1 MASQVLAVVGAIG
14 LAVCVGC
21 LITLHLV
28 PGKVQPVHDPVS
40 LYGTTR
46 YHLLYRTQAVASGIC
61 ALCLVFAL
69 AAQAISWPVIGLA
82 LLACYGVSRI
92 LIAGF
97 MMDVPSAGNTRAG
110 RIHILLAAIT
120 FTSIAV
126 AVGVL
131 TGPISRAAR
140 WSDLSLWLT
149 IVDYM
154 TIIAALLFILV
165 RRALPVLWRIAGLL
179 ERGIYLG
186 ALCWLGLVII
196 PLIH

>member
-1 MASQVLAVVGAIG
+1 MASQVFAIVGTIG
-14 LAVCVGC
+14 LVVCVGC

-28 PGKVQPVHDPVS
+28 PSKVQPIHDPVS

-46 YHLLYRTQAVASGIC
+46 YHALYRTQVIASGVC

-69 AAQAISWPVIGLA
+69 AAQSISWPVIDLV
-82 LLACYGVSRI
+82 LLACYGLSRI

-97 MMDVPSAGNTRAG
+97 MMDIPGSRSTRAG
-110 RIHILLAAIT
+110 RMHILLAAIT
-120 FTSIAV
+120 FASIAV

-131 TGPISRAAR
+131 TRPVGAAAR
-140 WSDLSLWLT
+140 WSDLSVFLT
-149 IVDYM
+149 IADFV
-154 TIIAALLFILV
+154 TIISAVLFILV
-165 RRALPVLWRIAGLL
+165 RRAFPLLWQIAGLL